1 MSAAPHAPWQNH
13 ILSALPT
20 DEYENLLPHLESISL
35 ELNHTVYE
43 AGAEQGYV
51 YFPTTSIMS
60 LLQAAKDGGAMS
72 EIAVVANEGV
82 VGIALFVGGRS
93 TPAKGVVQCA
103 GHAYRVKASLLKQKF
118 ERGGSLQTLLL
129 RHTQSLVMQMAQSAI
144 CNQKHSIEQ
153 QLCRWL
159 LLSMDRLPPNELS
172 HAQELTSTML
182 LHRRDGVTAAASG
195 LAASGAIHYVQERIS
210 VLDRAELEAR
220 VCDCYAKVKRE
231 SDRLFAL
238 PIAA

>member
-1 MSAAPHAPWQNH
+1 MPAPHAPWQNH
-13 ILSALPT
+13 ILSALPI
-20 DEYENLLPHLESISL
+20 DDYEHLLPHLESISL
-35 ELNHTVYE
+35 KLSHTVYE

-60 LLQAAKDGGAMS
+60 LLHSADGGVLS
-72 EIAVVANEGV
+72 EIAVVGNEGV

-129 RHTQSLVMQMAQSAI
+129 RHTQSLVMQMAQTAI
-144 CNQKHSIEQ
+144 CTQKHTVEQ

-159 LLSMDRLPPNELS
+159 LLSMDRLPRNELS
-172 HAQELTSTML
+172 LSHELTSNML
-182 LHRRDGVTAAASG
+182 LERRDGVTAAAFG
-195 LAASGAIHYVQERIS
+195 LKASGSIHYVQDKIT
-210 VLDRAELEAR
+210 VLDRSELEAR

-238 PIAA
+238 AIAA